1 MKQRT
6 RAELQEDCSRKSSDP
21 CYLLTVGLQ
30 TSQTRAG
37 DEVSTRLSLPRG
49 AAPHQSQLH
58 FCSVSLFRETER
70 KDSSKQTQ
78 MVGFVF
84 FFLSSDLLALPFL
97 TLPFQELC
105 FTCRAYFSSRNIWG
119 WEETDHSE
127 QLLFPCLHQPSCSR
141 IQVPSVTTEWGEE
154 LWEFA
159 LAQAKAGRTGR
170 GLT

>member
-49 AAPHQSQLH
+49 DAPHQSQLH

-78 MVGFVF
+78 MVGLF
-84 FFLSSDLLALPFL
+84 FFSFFRSTGTPFSYSSVPRIVFYLPSLLQ
-97 TLPFQELC
+97 FQEHLGLRRDWS
-105 FTCRAYFSSRNIWG
+105 FRAATFPMPPSAQLQQNPSSKCDNW
-119 WEETDHSE
+119 
-127 QLLFPCLHQPSCSR
+127 
-141 IQVPSVTTEWGEE
+141 V
-154 LWEFA
+154 
-159 LAQAKAGRTGR
+159 GR
-170 GLT
+170 GALGVCSGTG